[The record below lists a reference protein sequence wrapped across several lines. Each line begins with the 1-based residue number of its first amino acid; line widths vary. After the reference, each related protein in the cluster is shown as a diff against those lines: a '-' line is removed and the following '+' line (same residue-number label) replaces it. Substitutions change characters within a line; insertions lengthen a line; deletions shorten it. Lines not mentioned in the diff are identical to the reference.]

1 MLQKLFEKGHLH
13 MVLDQS
19 ETFLNTSG
27 VTRFM
32 NHRLAHYC
40 LLRARAVGYPAVRA
54 IFAVGLRHRM
64 MLGCA
69 VERSRDIYM
78 LAQAGV
84 AEKGSD

>member
-1 MLQKLFEKGHLH
+1 M
-13 MVLDQS
+13 MLDQS
-19 ETFLNTSG
+19 ETFLDTSG

-40 LLRARAVGYPAVRA
+40 LLRARAVGYPAAVRA

-64 MLGCA
+64 MLRCA

-78 LAQAGV
+78 LAQLAGV